1 MYIERVSLMRM
12 AREVYIPFLACLLVF
27 SGRYLTMAPG
37 SVVSVQLLGRGWWER
52 VRSNGGRH
60 EHPGQMCEGCPQPE
74 IPFGSEL
81 SSTVQTWDHYFE
93 IWCRGKKY
101 KQSQVPQVLLS
112 SFYFTSFWASLIVQL
127 VKKPAAMQETLVH
140 FMGWEYPLEKG

>member
-12 AREVYIPFLACLLVF
+12 AREVYIPFLSLNL
-27 SGRYLTMAPG
+27 SGRYLTMAHG
-37 SVVSVQLLGRGWWER
+37 SVLSVQLLGRGWWEG

-74 IPFGSEL
+74 IPFDSEL

-93 IWCRGKKY
+93 I
-101 KQSQVPQVLLS
+101 
-112 SFYFTSFWASLIVQL
+112 
-127 VKKPAAMQETLVH
+127 
-140 FMGWEYPLEKG
+140 

>member
-12 AREVYIPFLACLLVF
+12 AREVYIPFLSLIF

-60 EHPGQMCEGCPQPE
+60 EHPGQMCEGCPHPE

-101 KQSQVPQVLLS
+101 KQSQLPQVLLS
-112 SFYFTSFWASLIVQL
+112 SFYFTSLWASLIVQL
-127 VKKPAAMQETLVH
+127 VKKPAAMQETPVQFL
-140 FMGWEYPLEKG
+140 GWEGPLEKG

>member
-12 AREVYIPFLACLLVF
+12 AREVYIPFLSLIF

-37 SVVSVQLLGRGWWER
+37 SVLSVRLLGRGWWER

-60 EHPGQMCEGCPQPE
+60 EHPGQMCEGCPHPE
-74 IPFGSEL
+74 IPFDSEL

-127 VKKPAAMQETLVH
+127 VKKPAAMQETPVQFL
-140 FMGWEYPLEKG
+140 GWEGPLEKG